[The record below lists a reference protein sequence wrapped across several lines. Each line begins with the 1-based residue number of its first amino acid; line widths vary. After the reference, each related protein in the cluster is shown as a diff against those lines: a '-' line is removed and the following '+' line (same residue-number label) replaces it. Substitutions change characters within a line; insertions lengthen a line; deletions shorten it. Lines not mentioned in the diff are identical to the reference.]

1 MQLLG
6 RVELGLGNLAQ
17 AKRCYQHVI
26 SLNEG
31 SGASVAL
38 AGALT
43 GLARVALATG
53 DLVAARGHLLR
64 ALTALRQSLV
74 FEWVVGALTVMAE
87 LLHAEG
93 QAGAAAELCAALLSW
108 PATPFC
114 VLETAQR
121 VRPEL
126 ETRLEKLAEELPP
139 EVFAAAEAR
148 GQTRQMDEVVAQLL
162 SAS

>member
-1 MQLLG
+1 M
-6 RVELGLGNLAQ
+6 GLGNLAQ

-26 SLNEG
+26 SLNEE

-43 GLARVALATG
+43 GLASVALATG

-64 ALTALRQSLV
+64 ALTALRQSCV

-87 LLHAEG
+87 LLQAEG

-108 PATPFC
+108 PATPYC

-126 ETRLEKLAEELPP
+126 KTRLQELAAQLPSD
-139 EVFAAAEAR
+139 VFAAATAR
-148 GQTRQMDEVVAQLL
+148 GGNRNIDDVVAQLV
-162 SAS
+162 SAA